1 MQIMNI
7 IYLYWYI
14 SISKGFPYISGESF
28 ELKETNKP
36 LEKKIMEL
44 EAQAQ
49 ILERTSSDKDVPIE
63 KYKMETKEGKCLSY
77 SVMRSVL
84 IYT

>member
-1 MQIMNI
+1 MF
-7 IYLYWYI
+7 LYWYI
-14 SISKGFPYISGESF
+14 SVSKGFPYISGESF
-28 ELKETNKP
+28 ELNETNNS

-49 ILERTSSDKDVPIE
+49 ILERTSSEKDALIE

-77 SVMRSVL
+77 SVMRSIL
-84 IYT
+84 IYTCMTAW